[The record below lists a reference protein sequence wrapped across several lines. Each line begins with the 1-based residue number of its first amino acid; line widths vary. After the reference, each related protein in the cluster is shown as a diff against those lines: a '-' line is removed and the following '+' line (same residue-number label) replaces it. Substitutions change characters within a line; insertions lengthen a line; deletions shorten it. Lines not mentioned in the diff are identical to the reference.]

1 MTPSSAGEDFPLVS
15 APAFRLAL
23 WFAAGILLGAESPL
37 RAHVWGPI
45 CALLW
50 ILAALSVAIAATPP
64 SARSLIAGGLL
75 AATGALRFAAAGNTP
90 RLPDPS
96 FAARVQITGTVLT
109 PPGGAGGRVAF
120 DLRADSCYAG
130 TKGFP
135 FPAVISVIDRPGKS
149 GSVSRALLPGMTLL
163 LRGAISAPPE
173 EGNPGEF
180 SPRRYEMS
188 RGIAGILDVG
198 GAGRIEIRDSAAGAG
213 VFVRCFEAMRWSLLS
228 RSAGLLGGLE
238 GEFLKDILLGER
250 SGIPRET
257 KEALIDAGVAHILAV
272 SGYRVFIIAG
282 MLMTALGALRIPR
295 PVRPFVA
302 VPALL
307 FYMALAGCHPPVV
320 RGTVMAVVF
329 IIARGAGRRTG
340 SLNALGVA
348 ALLVL
353 GADPRELFDAGF
365 QLSFGAVLAILS
377 FMPGGDAAI
386 TPPGGRGFARL
397 LARWTVRSISLSVVV
412 SLGTFPL
419 TAALFDRV
427 SIVGVLTNI
436 VVVPATGAA
445 MILGTIALMA
455 GAISS
460 PLGAAYAA
468 LDGLLIRW
476 IIRISLFA
484 ASLPFAS
491 VETGRFG
498 VPETIAWYAAMVFL
512 VHRKNRRL
520 AARSLAVFLA
530 ALNVLAFRVPDPAAA
545 PANGNLR
552 VSMIDVGEGDAILIE
567 FPRGGTLLVDA
578 GPLTRARD
586 AGRTTVLPFLKMRR
600 IRALDI
606 LLVTHPDADHSGGA
620 ASIVRG
626 VPVGRVIEAAGG
638 GATGACLSYRDAARE
653 RGSPLSPASR
663 GEMIDVPGC
672 ARLYTLW
679 PPRPGV
685 KGGAVRGGSPSNN
698 ASIVCKLV
706 YGGISFLLTGDA
718 EKEAESCIARSY
730 GSFLRSD
737 VLKVAHHGS
746 DSGTSAE
753 FLRAVRPEL
762 ALISAGLH
770 NRFGHPSP
778 ALLYRLHAAG
788 ARIIRTDVHGAV
800 LLASD
805 GRSVRE
811 IAWR

>member
-1 MTPSSAGEDFPLVS
+1 
-15 APAFRLAL
+15 
-23 WFAAGILLGAESPL
+23 
-37 RAHVWGPI
+37 
-45 CALLW
+45 
-50 ILAALSVAIAATPP
+50 
-64 SARSLIAGGLL
+64 
-75 AATGALRFAAAGNTP
+75 
-90 RLPDPS
+90 
-96 FAARVQITGTVLT
+96 
-109 PPGGAGGRVAF
+109 
-120 DLRADSCYAG
+120 
-130 TKGFP
+130 
-135 FPAVISVIDRPGKS
+135 
-149 GSVSRALLPGMTLL
+149 
-163 LRGAISAPPE
+163 
-173 EGNPGEF
+173 
-180 SPRRYEMS
+180 
-188 RGIAGILDVG
+188 
-198 GAGRIEIRDSAAGAG
+198 
-213 VFVRCFEAMRWSLLS
+213 
-228 RSAGLLGGLE
+228 
-238 GEFLKDILLGER
+238 
-250 SGIPRET
+250 
-257 KEALIDAGVAHILAV
+257 
-272 SGYRVFIIAG
+272 
-282 MLMTALGALRIPR
+282 
-295 PVRPFVA
+295 
-302 VPALL
+302 
-307 FYMALAGCHPPVV
+307 
-320 RGTVMAVVF
+320 
-329 IIARGAGRRTG
+329 
-340 SLNALGVA
+340 
-348 ALLVL
+348 
-353 GADPRELFDAGF
+353 
-365 QLSFGAVLAILS
+365 
-377 FMPGGDAAI
+377 MPGGDAAI

-567 FPRGGTLLVDA
+567 FP
-578 GPLTRARD
+578 
-586 AGRTTVLPFLKMRR
+586 
-600 IRALDI
+600 I

-788 ARIIRTDVHGAV
+788 ARIIRTDVPGAV
-800 LLASD
+800 LPWAAASTC
-805 GRSVRE
+805 GGACSGSTVSVPRLILRSVLFILSDTDRTRHE
-811 IAWR
+811 RHSEKGFHA

>member
-1 MTPSSAGEDFPLVS
+1 
-15 APAFRLAL
+15 
-23 WFAAGILLGAESPL
+23 
-37 RAHVWGPI
+37 
-45 CALLW
+45 
-50 ILAALSVAIAATPP
+50 
-64 SARSLIAGGLL
+64 
-75 AATGALRFAAAGNTP
+75 
-90 RLPDPS
+90 
-96 FAARVQITGTVLT
+96 
-109 PPGGAGGRVAF
+109 
-120 DLRADSCYAG
+120 
-130 TKGFP
+130 
-135 FPAVISVIDRPGKS
+135 
-149 GSVSRALLPGMTLL
+149 MTLL
-163 LRGAISAPPE
+163 LRGSISAPAE

-180 SPRRYEMS
+180 SPRRYEAS
-188 RGIAGILDVG
+188 RGITGVLDVG
-198 GAGRIEIRDSAAGAG
+198 GSGRIEIRDSAAGAG
-213 VFVRCFEAMRWSLLS
+213 APARWMDAIRRSFLS
-228 RSAGLLGGLE
+228 RSAKLLGGME

-272 SGYRVFIIAG
+272 SGCRVLIYAG

-295 PVRPFVA
+295 RVRPFLA

-320 RGTVMAVVF
+320 RGTVMAVAF
-329 IIARGAGRRTG
+329 IIARGAGRRAG
-340 SLNALGVA
+340 SLNALGLA
-348 ALLVL
+348 ALLILAV
-353 GADPRELFDAGF
+353 DPRELFDAGF

-377 FMPGGDAAI
+377 FMPGGDAPVT
-386 TPPGGRGFARL
+386 TPAERGFAGL

-436 VVVPATGAA
+436 VVVPASGAA

-476 IIRISLFA
+476 MIRFSLFA

-512 VHRKNRRL
+512 TRRNNRRR
-520 AARSLAVFLA
+520 AAQSLAVLLA
-530 ALNVLAFRVPDPAAA
+530 SLNVLAFRVPDPARA

-586 AGRTTVLPFLKMRR
+586 AGRKTVLPFLKMRR
-600 IRALDI
+600 IRSLDI
-606 LLVTHPDADHSGGA
+606 LLVTHPDADHAGGA

-626 VPVGRVIEAAGG
+626 VPVGSVIETAGG
-638 GATGACLSYRDAARE
+638 GATGAFRSYHDAARE
-653 RGSPLSPASR
+653 RGSPLSRAWR
-663 GEMIDVPGC
+663 GERIDVPGC
-672 ARLYTLW
+672 ARLYMLW
-679 PPRPGV
+679 PPRAGMT
-685 KGGAVRGGSPSNN
+685 GGALGGSSPTNN
-698 ASIVCKLV
+698 ASLVCKLV
-706 YGGISFLLTGDA
+706 YGGVSFLFTGDA
-718 EKEAESCIARSY
+718 EKDAESRIVRSY

-746 DSGTSAE
+746 DSGTSGE
-753 FLRAVRPEL
+753 FLRAVRPGL

-770 NRFGHPSP
+770 NKFGHPSP
-778 ALLYRLHAAG
+778 VLLNRLHAAG
-788 ARIIRTDVHGAV
+788 ARVIRTDVHGAV

-811 IAWR
+811 ISWR